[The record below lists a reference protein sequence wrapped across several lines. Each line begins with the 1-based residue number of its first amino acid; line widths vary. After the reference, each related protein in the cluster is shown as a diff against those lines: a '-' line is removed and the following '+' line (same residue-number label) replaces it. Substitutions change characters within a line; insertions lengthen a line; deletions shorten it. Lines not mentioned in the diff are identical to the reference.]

1 MKNQSQ
7 IHQNQII
14 SSTPASSSITNK
26 TTPTIVEDI
35 HLNSMNI
42 LAGSGQIQKIINL
55 ESKTSNNHPKTL
67 FPIHPPNHNLPG
79 NNGSNNNITT
89 KTNTCLE
96 EYNANTI
103 LQSFLEKSLIT
114 KNPNWKRDYK
124 LSRQTQF
131 NLWLDLLK
139 SELQTNDLLD
149 VIDLTVDKSAIF
161 TTEQQSKRNLLARDL
176 LINRLDRH
184 YHNKIS

>member
-1 MKNQSQ
+1 MKEKEELLNQERENLNQREAEVKKVIKQNVQLKQLNLRLINVGVKNQSQ
-7 IHQNQII
+7 SHQNQII
-14 SSTPASSSITNK
+14 SSTPASSPTTNK

-35 HLNSMNI
+35 HSNSTNI

-55 ESKTSNNHPKTL
+55 ESNTNNNQPKNL
-67 FPIHPPNHNLPG
+67 FHTHFSNHNKNG
-79 NNGSNNNITT
+79 NNGSNNNTTT
-89 KTNTCLE
+89 KTNTFSK

-139 SELQTNDLLD
+139 SEL
-149 VIDLTVDKSAIF
+149 
-161 TTEQQSKRNLLARDL
+161 
-176 LINRLDRH
+176 
-184 YHNKIS
+184 